1 MAKTVAFEIDTD
13 LCELTVDSGTLFL
26 GEQAPIVFSGYTP
39 SSGNALVLTL
49 FDRDCV
55 TPLAD
60 NAAEAGVLDLRY
72 EALRKSFGDCK
83 AAHAFYA
90 TVIERT
96 SDGSWTGQVLAAG
109 HVRVEWSPVVFDAV
123 SGRPA
128 TLKGDAGATGAA
140 LTWDMLTDAQKAS
153 LKGADGADGATGPA
167 GPQGVQGIQ
176 GLPGIQG
183 DKGDKGD
190 AGTFDFADVDPVGDR
205 YEMKDLRDK
214 INEIADAVSGRR
226 LK

>member
-1 MAKTVAFEIDTD
+1 MAKTVTFEIDTD

-26 GEQAPIVFSGYTP
+26 GEQAPVVFAGYTP
-39 SSGNALVLTL
+39 ASGNTLFISL

-60 NAAEAGVLDLRY
+60 NATKADTLDLRH

-83 AAHAFYA
+83 AARVFYA

-96 SDGSWTGQVLAAG
+96 SDGSWVGQVLAAG
-109 HVRVEWSPVVFDAV
+109 HVRVEWSPVVFDAA
-123 SGRPA
+123 SGCPA
-128 TLKGDAGATGAA
+128 TLKGDTGATGAA
-140 LTWDMLTDAQKAS
+140 LTWNMLTEKQKAS
-153 LKGADGADGATGPA
+153 LKGADGATGPQGPQ

-183 DKGDKGD
+183 PKGDKGD
-190 AGTFDFADVDPVGDR
+190 DGTFDFADVNPIGDR
-205 YEMKDLRDK
+205 YTMKDLKDK

-226 LK
+226 TK